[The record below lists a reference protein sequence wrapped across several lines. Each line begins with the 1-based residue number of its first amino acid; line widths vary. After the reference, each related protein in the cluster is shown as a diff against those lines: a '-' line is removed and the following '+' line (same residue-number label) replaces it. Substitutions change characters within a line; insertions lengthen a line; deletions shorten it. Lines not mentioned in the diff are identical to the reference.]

1 MDKIW
6 MCDEVFACLLETID
20 LTMEQIETL
29 CPGTSDAYREAI
41 AAYMIRQTMPQTLLQ

>member
-1 MDKIW
+1 MDKR
-6 MCDEVFACLLETID
+6 CDELFLCLLETID

-41 AAYMIRQTMPQTLLQ
+41 AAHMIWKAMPQALFP

>member
-6 MCDEVFACLLETID
+6 ICDEVFACLLETID

-29 CPGTSDAYREAI
+29 CPGTSNAYREAV
-41 AAYMIRQTMPQTLLQ
+41 AAYLIKQTMPQALFP